1 MRTLVLGGA
10 RSGKSSFA
18 ERLAS
23 SSDAVDYV
31 ATSPRRPDDPEWDAR
46 IAAHVARR
54 PASWRTVETLDV
66 AGVLAEPG
74 EATVLVDCL
83 TLWLS
88 AVMDRFGC
96 WFEMPEAGVEATAAE
111 AGLRP
116 VPGAAPPLDL
126 LQAETDA
133 LAAAL
138 RVTSRDV
145 ICVSN
150 EVGQGIVPATASGRL
165 FRDRM
170 GVLNATVAAACDEVW
185 FLTAGLPQRL
195 KG

>member
-66 AGVLAEPG
+66 AGVLAEPR

-88 AVMDRFGC
+88 AVMDRLGC
-96 WFEMPEAGVEATAAE
+96 WASSVDGDATS
-111 AGLRP
+111 
-116 VPGAAPPLDL
+116 GALERLAT
-126 LQAETDA
+126 ETDA

-138 RVTSRDV
+138 RATSRDV

-170 GVLNATVAAACDEVW
+170 GVLNASIAAACDEVW